1 MPEMVI
7 VLVSLKDELITHV
20 IAGTHARIRI
30 CTILLL
36 QLWIEFLVDDS
47 HLYLMLHNRICFSK
61 FYLQR

>member
-1 MPEMVI
+1 MPKMVI
-7 VLVSLKDELITHV
+7 VLVSLKNKLVTHG

-47 HLYLMLHNRICFSK
+47 YLYLCSHGDRHLG
-61 FYLQR
+61 

>member
-47 HLYLMLHNRICFSK
+47 YLYFMLHVVVVCFC
-61 FYLQR
+61 L